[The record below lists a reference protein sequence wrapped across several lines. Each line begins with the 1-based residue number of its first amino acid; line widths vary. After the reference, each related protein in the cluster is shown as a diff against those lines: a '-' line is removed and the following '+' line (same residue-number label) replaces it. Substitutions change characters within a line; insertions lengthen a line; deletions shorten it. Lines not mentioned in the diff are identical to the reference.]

1 MLHLIEY
8 FCYLFYTMKKI
19 LFLGFLIPFLAF
31 SQIPPGYYDGTT
43 GLTGY
48 ALKSKVHHI
57 IAAKNWNWH
66 YGDLPNYYAQ
76 TDLDKY
82 YDHNASNTTLL
93 LDMYSEI
100 PAGPDAYEYTSAQ
113 LVAGA
118 GAEGLGYN
126 REHMIP
132 QSTFNTGSIN
142 GYPMYS
148 DLFHV
153 IPADA
158 RINQLRSN
166 YPYGMVNS
174 TIHYTFSNGSRIGN
188 ASIPG
193 SPYTGRVY
201 EPLNEFKGDV
211 ARSLLYFAVRYEGKL
226 GSFNHNMGTTPAND
240 ESLFDGTEERAFEPA
255 YITMLKQW
263 NALDPVSP
271 KEIDRNNIVYGIQ
284 KNRNPFIDHPEWV
297 NLIWSET
304 PDAVAPAAPT
314 SLMAVQQNAYFVNLS
329 WTQSPDPDVLGYRI
343 YVNGSPTPAATTKDT
358 SVSIDHLL
366 PATTYTFTVKAFDK
380 GYLESPSSNTA
391 TATTATSDSFAKDLM
406 IIKYLEGSANNKAL
420 EIINRTGHP
429 VNLNNYRINIQF
441 YSNSNGNYYYSDTY
455 ELEGTVAHGENF
467 IIINPNSN
475 FTCYTNVQAK
485 FVTASAPMTYGGT
498 EYIELTYNDNITV
511 DAIGMKN
518 TANTT
523 GDVSLY
529 RLASVTQPTATFSL
543 AEWQSNPSDYCQNLG
558 VLAVSGNHIANDDKI
573 TIYPNPVHDE
583 LFLKSPR
590 RTFFMEAKIYSF
602 SGQLLKTYAAPFRN
616 GKSLDVRELQAGV
629 YILKLDEKTYQFIKK

>member
-1 MLHLIEY
+1 
-8 FCYLFYTMKKI
+8 MKKI
-19 LFLGFLIPFLAF
+19 LFLGFLIPFFAF
-31 SQIPPGYYDGTT
+31 SQIPTGYYDGTT

-48 ALKSKVHHI
+48 ALKSKVHDI

-82 YDHNASNTTLL
+82 YDHTATNTTFL
-93 LDMYSEI
+93 LDMYSEN

-113 LVAGA
+113 LIGNSS
-118 GAEGLGYN
+118 AEGAGYN
-126 REHMIP
+126 REHMVP
-132 QSTFNTGSIN
+132 QSTFSTGSIS

-153 IPADA
+153 VPADA

-188 ASIPG
+188 SAIPG

-201 EPLNEFKGDV
+201 EPINEFKGDI
-211 ARSLLYFAVRYEGKL
+211 ARSVLYFAVRYEGKL

-240 ESLFDGTEERAFEPA
+240 ESLFDGTEERALEPS
-255 YITMLKQW
+255 YINMLKQW
-263 NALDPVSP
+263 NTMDPVSQ

-304 PDAVAPAAPT
+304 PDAVAPGAPGSLT
-314 SLMAVQQNAYFVNLS
+314 STQQYAHFINLNWAPS
-329 WTQSPDPDVLGYRI
+329 ADPDVLGYRI
-343 YVNGSPTPAATTKDT
+343 YVNGSADPVATTKDT
-358 SVSIDHLL
+358 SISIDHLL
-366 PATTYTFTVKAFDK
+366 PSTTYTFSVKAFDK
-380 GYLESPSSNTA
+380 GYLESASSNIA
-391 TATTATSDSFAKDLM
+391 TATTAASDSFANDLM
-406 IIKYLEGSANNKAL
+406 IIKYLEGSSNNRAL

-441 YSNSNGNYYYSDTY
+441 YNTTNGNYYYSDTY
-455 ELEGTVAHGENF
+455 ELEGTVANGDNF
-467 IIINPNSN
+467 VILNPKSN
-475 FTCYTNVQAK
+475 FTCYTNAQAK
-485 FVTASAPMTYGGT
+485 FVTASAPMTYDGT
-498 EYIELTYNDNITV
+498 QYIELAYNDNITV
-511 DAIGMKN
+511 DAIGVKN

-523 GDVSLY
+523 VDVSLY
-529 RLASVTQPTATFSL
+529 RLASVTQPTATFSF

-558 VLAVSGNHIANDDKI
+558 VLAVSENNVKDEAVL
-573 TIYPNPVHDE
+573 IYPNPVEDQ
-583 LFLKSPR
+583 LFVNTTHLKDVKNIR
-590 RTFFMEAKIYSF
+590 IYDF
-602 SGQLLKTYAAPFRN
+602 N
-616 GKSLDVRELQAGV
+616 GKLIKSETLSFKNKRSIDVHGLNAGV
-629 YILKLDEKTYQFIKK
+629 YLLRMNGNSYKFIKK